1 MARLVTLCDICSG
14 NTLLAGPTFLH
25 INTLAHPAGQL
36 GQGETIGTL
45 RSNDMTETRTSR
57 KKYIYFFQSLWR
69 LFLHTYYVKCRQT
82 LLNLNSKGPY
92 PSSEREIKFLRCLFT
107 FSIKR
112 KIWHFHVVVVQKRQR
127 NHGTKKCTSRAKL
140 LFCLLK
146 QLFFLTSS
154 LLFASLNL
162 KVPNQSMR
170 EDYWLPAVTKVNSP
184 GRVALLLRATFL
196 HINGAIVSLQVLHNT
211 I

>member
-14 NTLLAGPTFLH
+14 NTLLAGPIFLH
-25 INTLAHPAGQL
+25 FGSPS
-36 GQGETIGTL
+36 
-45 RSNDMTETRTSR
+45 RSTRSR
-57 KKYIYFFQSLWR
+57 GDNSPQDPTTRRKRERLVKSIFTFFQSLWR

-92 PSSEREIKFLRCLFT
+92 PSSGREIKFLRCLFT

-170 EDYWLPAVTKVNSP
+170 EHYWLPAVTKVNSA